1 MSSEKEISPYQ
12 EVYDEIDLR
21 DIIMVIWRR
30 RKTILTIFLVTVI
43 AATAFAFLQEPVY
56 KMSSTIS
63 LGNYNSNIYTNP
75 AGAKEVLLSDNVLME
90 VIKQLGLDVKPA
102 EYRQFKE
109 KISVDIVKDT
119 SFIQIA
125 VKETD
130 RVLGKKIIEQMVAIY
145 TNLSL
150 KDYTNHEKLISQQLA
165 TINQQ
170 LKEKEEELN
179 LAKKFITTLENDPGI
194 DETKKEI
201 RTNEVYN
208 YLREIDSQ
216 RIALLD
222 RYLSLQ
228 KEKDALEHVKV
239 INPVRIPQYPVA
251 PQKKIIVAVAM
262 VLGLMMGLFIAFVQ
276 DYFTRNPLNLKDSS
290 FNNMKI

>member
-1 MSSEKEISPYQ
+1 MSSEKEISLYQ

-90 VIKQLGLDVKPA
+90 VIKQLGLDVKPE

-125 VKETD
+125 VKEKD

-251 PQKKIIVAVAM
+251 PQKKVIVAVAM
-262 VLGLMMGLFIAFVQ
+262 VLGLMVGLFVAFIQ
-276 DYFTRNPLNLKDSS
+276 DYFKRNPIDFKGTNVSS
-290 FNNMKI
+290 

>member
-1 MSSEKEISPYQ
+1 MS
-12 EVYDEIDLR
+12 
-21 DIIMVIWRR
+21 
-30 RKTILTIFLVTVI
+30 
-43 AATAFAFLQEPVY
+43 A
-56 KMSSTIS
+56 TIS

-75 AGAKEVLLSDNVLME
+75 AGAKEVLLSDNVIME
-90 VIKQLGLDVKPA
+90 VINQLGLKVGPE
-102 EYRQFKE
+102 EYRSFKE

-119 SFIQIA
+119 SFIQIS

-130 RVLGKKIIEQMVAIY
+130 RELGKKIIEQMIAVY

-179 LAKKFITTLENDPGI
+179 LAKKFITTLQNDSGM
-194 DETKKEI
+194 DETRKEI

-216 RIALLD
+216 RIELLD

-251 PQKKIIVAVAM
+251 PQKRFIVIVAM
-262 VLGLMMGLFIAFVQ
+262 VLGLIAGLFIAFLK
-276 DYFTRNPLNLKDSS
+276 DYFEKKPINLIQ
-290 FNNMKI
+290 MK